1 MRKYR
6 KKRTVKGWC
15 PSCDPT
21 PGVDMEATIWI
32 VEFEGELESIVCA
45 VCRHIIFCSGNQGG
59 GV

>member
-15 PSCDPT
+15 PACDPT

-32 VEFEGELESIVCA
+32 VEFHGELETIVCA
-45 VCRHIIFCSGNQGG
+45 TCRHIIFSSGNKGG